1 MIQKTHRVSTH
12 TINHSLRD
20 QSSDDTKY
28 FLAFVKIFPFLH
40 HFTCCNPALSYY
52 TTLMVARAN
61 FKWKSVQS
69 FSPPITFTDQDTITH
84 YMSCLFHY
92 RAASLNLLWKTI
104 AIFHNKN
111 WLDSFSNLQFIN
123 ITASMDRFIN
133 LTEKTINNCAA
144 LKSVIYSTALGN
156 SDTINRWISTRSAQH
171 LILKPW
177 W

>member
-12 TINHSLRD
+12 TINYSLRD

-133 LTEKTINNCAA
+133 LREKTI
-144 LKSVIYSTALGN
+144 IN
-156 SDTINRWISTRSAQH
+156 SFR
-171 LILKPW
+171 KF
-177 W
+177 